1 VLPAIPDLSNAI
13 VRFDVMKSDIKDEY
27 RADIQR
33 VYDAMSADATLRVK
47 ISGHADITG
56 DAVKN
61 LLLGESRSRA
71 VMLELI
77 AMGIDPRRFD
87 IEGFSDIVPVAPNTT
102 VDGRTL
108 NRRAEFTA
116 YRTGS
121 ELPAYTSSAGASN
134 VELGV
139 PVKKGSD
146 LRFTVL
152 QWIDQPASA
161 AWIASIKET
170 LAADSSL
177 EVVIG
182 TRIRNRAGMMPNY
195 FRELE
200 KARSEKVKAQMVLAG
215 IDANRI
221 RVVRRTDAAW
231 NGELKPHV
239 TRDVEQTIVIVVRD

>member
-1 VLPAIPDLSNAI
+1 
-13 VRFDVMKSDIKDEY
+13 M
-27 RADIQR
+27 
-33 VYDAMSADATLRVK
+33 
-47 ISGHADITG
+47 
-56 DAVKN
+56 VKN

-116 YRTGS
+116 YRTGADVAAFPTETGS
-121 ELPAYTSSAGASN
+121 VN
-134 VELGV
+134 VEVGV
-139 PVKKGSD
+139 PVKKGTD
-146 LRFTVL
+146 LRFNVL
-152 QWIDQPASA
+152 QWIDQPASGE
-161 AWIASIKET
+161 WIASVKDA
-170 LAADSSL
+170 LAADASL

-200 KARSEKVKAQMVLAG
+200 KARSEKVKAEMVLSG

-221 RVVRRTDAAW
+221 RVAKPNSALW
-231 NGELKPHV
+231 NTHLKPHA
-239 TRDVEQTIVIVVRD
+239 TRDTEQTIVIVVR

>member
-1 VLPAIPDLSNAI
+1 
-13 VRFDVMKSDIKDEY
+13 
-27 RADIQR
+27 
-33 VYDAMSADATLRVK
+33 VYV
-47 ISGHADITG
+47 
-56 DAVKN
+56 
-61 LLLGESRSRA
+61 
-71 VMLELI
+71 
-77 AMGIDPRRFD
+77 
-87 IEGFSDIVPVAPNTT
+87 
-102 VDGRTL
+102 
-108 NRRAEFTA
+108 
-116 YRTGS
+116 
-121 ELPAYTSSAGASN
+121 
-134 VELGV
+134 GV

-161 AWIASIKET
+161 VWIASIKET

-177 EVVIG
+177 DVVIG

-200 KARSEKVKAQMVLAG
+200 KARSEKVKAQLVLAG

-231 NGELKPHV
+231 NGELKPHM